1 MDAKDW
7 FALAADGVVLLHLAY
22 VLFVVLGLGLTL
34 LGLVLRWHWVRNFWF
49 RAAHLCMIVIVVF
62 EAWMGW
68 VCPLTTLE
76 HHLRVKAGQTVDE
89 VSFVGRLARDLLFF
103 QGEPW
108 VFTLCYSLFG
118 VAVALTFVFGC
129 PRWPWKAMAS
139 KSG

>member
-1 MDAKDW
+1 MNAKDW
-7 FALAADGVVLLHLAY
+7 YALAADAVVVLHLAY

-34 LGLVLRWHWVRNFWF
+34 LGLVLRWQWVRNFWF
-49 RAAHLCMIVIVVF
+49 RAAHLCMIVVVVF

-76 HHLRVKAGQTVDE
+76 HHLRFKAGQTVEE
-89 VSFVGRLARDLLFF
+89 VSFVGRLARDLLFI

-118 VAVALTFVFGC
+118 VAVVLTFVFGC
-129 PRWPWKAMAS
+129 PRWPWKRA
-139 KSG
+139 